1 MAKKKVQENS
11 LKNLQPFDK
20 LDKQELKKRASN
32 GGKKSVETR
41 RKLKSWKEIANI
53 MLSTK
58 ANIEQQALLKEY
70 SIDDKDADINSMM
83 IYKLIIQGLDG
94 DLNAIRELKE
104 ISGNKEAAEI
114 KISNISKEVIND
126 IEDIINE
133 D

>member
-1 MAKKKVQENS
+1 MAKRKMNENS
-11 LKNLQPFDK
+11 LKNLQPLNT
-20 LDKQELKKRASN
+20 LDEKELKKRTSK
-32 GGKKSVETR
+32 GGKKSVEAK

-58 ANIEQQALLKEY
+58 ANIDQQALLKEY

-114 KISNISKEVIND
+114 KISNISKEVISD

>member
-1 MAKKKVQENS
+1 MAKKKINENS
-11 LKNLQPFDK
+11 LKNLQPINTLSD
-20 LDKQELKKRASN
+20 EEKKKVTSK
-32 GGKKSVETR
+32 GGKKSVEAK

-58 ANIEQQALLKEY
+58 ANIDQQALLKEY
-70 SIDDKDADINSMM
+70 SIDDKDADINSML